1 MPIMN
6 IFYVIVAQVT
16 FYVSDLTEAFFYLII
31 FTFFPGDNGK
41 SGAVT
46 MSFLT
51 PFEGRNVNA
60 NVYCGWKRV

>member
-31 FTFFPGDNGK
+31 FNFFFQGIMEK
-41 SGAVT
+41 VV
-46 MSFLT
+46 L
-51 PFEGRNVNA
+51 
-60 NVYCGWKRV
+60 